1 MKVHT
6 INIAFLLASSVTA
19 DFLSAKSLDSGE
31 NVELGELEDINDFYT
46 LFRHPEGRNGSY
58 EWVDVTEYETLD
70 DEATL
75 GQSVNPSTT
84 TARGLVPREDICT
97 DLTGITKNICDN
109 VPSRYWF
116 WGTGGAI
123 LIYYLPRLMETW
135 LNDVA
140 KAVQAGR
147 DLRQVW
153 RDGSTG
159 PNGLAGHNGLKRA
172 LPPSL
177 QHEMEV
183 KVRNGPTDYHFSLPY
198 LLDSQG
204 QADASSLHRRSLGE
218 EDGIDTALTHDYVF
232 SEADETLYYKGTNA
246 VFSVGA
252 PDANL
257 QNGTSV
263 LRKRAT
269 TDYTIVMSIVRRTSA
284 TTKAK
289 PSCLA
294 KLLRYHIDRSSEKN
308 RFACRPI
315 DNRGSW
321 HATMHLMINH
331 GKNNQGKYGYC
342 C

>member
-19 DFLSAKSLDSGE
+19 DFLSARSLDTGE

-46 LFRHPEGRNGSY
+46 LFHHPEGREGFY
-58 EWVDVTEYETLD
+58 EWVDVTEYETIT

-75 GQSVNPSTT
+75 GQSVNPSPT
-84 TARGLVPREDICT
+84 TAGGFVPREDICK
-97 DLTGITKNICDN
+97 DLTGITRNICDN
-109 VPSRYWF
+109 VPSRVWF
-116 WGTGGAI
+116 WGAGKSLI
-123 LIYYLPRLMETW
+123 IYYVPRLLDTW
-135 LNDVA
+135 LTDIANTII
-140 KAVQAGR
+140 AGR
-147 DLRQVW
+147 NLRRVW
-153 RDGSTG
+153 RDGSIG
-159 PNGLAGHNGLKRA
+159 PNGVATHEVKRA

-177 QHEMEV
+177 QNHREM
-183 KVRNGPTDYHFSLPY
+183 KVRNASTDDHFSLPY

-204 QADASSLHRRSLGE
+204 QPEARSLHRRNLGE
-218 EDGIDTALTHDYVF
+218 EDGIDTVLKHDYVF

-252 PDANL
+252 PDASL

-269 TDYTIVMSIVRRTSA
+269 YDYTIVMSIVKRSVANTI
-284 TTKAK
+284 AK
-289 PSCLA
+289 PGCLA
-294 KLLRYHIDRSSEKN
+294 KLLRFHIDKSSERN

-321 HATMHLMINH
+321 HAKMHLMINR
-331 GKNNQGKYGYC
+331 GKNNQGEYGFC